1 MGFRRSILLLMQL
14 DGGRLSL
21 CRLGTYRDVPVSS
34 RITSLMSMP
43 LFDSEVLAQAEDMT
57 PPASPNQQS
66 MTRRIFSAPDLEYTV
81 RRYLDEEACSSFS
94 GPNASIEGAAICMGT
109 L

>member
-1 MGFRRSILLLMQL
+1 MELL
-14 DGGRLSL
+14 L
-21 CRLGTYRDVPVSS
+21 CRLGTYRDIPVSS

-57 PPASPNQQS
+57 PPASPSQQS

-94 GPNASIEGAAICMGT
+94 GPTATIEGEAACMGT
-109 L
+109 HT